1 MANALTHIAPL
12 KQGAGISELMETLSK
27 NKGAIDHALQETG
40 TVHDFRFV
48 IFDGSSPNLLP
59 QANSTGPFFL
69 GVITTYDG
77 SFEAYIQDFV
87 RFLGPVFDALLPNTV
102 DGGHLVPVQDNIEG
116 LIEWVRK
123 DDAAQ
128 HPPNSEFRFYTGY
141 PYTVQQILAADIQA

>member
-12 KQGAGISELMETLSK
+12 RPGADIRGLQEILSQ
-27 NKGAIDHALQETG
+27 NKAAVDHALQETG

-48 IFDGSSPNLLP
+48 IFDASSPNLLP
-59 QANSTGPFFL
+59 QANSTGPFAL

-77 SFEAYIQDFV
+77 SFDAYIQDFV
-87 RFLGPVFDALLPNTV
+87 RFLSPVFDALLPNTT
-102 DGGHLVPVQDNIEG
+102 DGAGLVPVKDHVQE

-128 HPPNSEFRFYTGY
+128 QPPNSEFEFYTAY
-141 PYTVQQILAADIQA
+141 PYTVQQILAADIK